1 MTTFRVANE
10 LAEVMVP
17 IGYIG
22 AGLSIVCAVVAA
34 IAIIRGAGGLSGGAV
49 GLWIVFALMSFTAS
63 FANQWMPLLA
73 ACLALV
79 AMLLVGGVVR
89 GVMRANAGRSTP
101 LAATAPKASTPVA
114 TSAARPVLRP
124 AESATGARA

>member
-1 MTTFRVANE
+1 MTSFRLANE
-10 LAEVMVP
+10 LAEVLVP

-22 AGLSIVCAVVAA
+22 AGLAAVCAVVAG

-63 FANQWMPLLA
+63 FANQWMPVLA
-73 ACLALV
+73 ACLALA
-79 AMLLVGGVVR
+79 AMLVVGGVVR
-89 GVMRANAGRSTP
+89 GVVLANAGRSP
-101 LAATAPKASTPVA
+101 ERASAAAKVTAPVA

>member
-1 MTTFRVANE
+1 MTSFRLANE
-10 LAEVMVP
+10 LAEVLVP

-22 AGLSIVCAVVAA
+22 AGLAAVCAVVAG

-63 FANQWMPLLA
+63 FANQWVPVLA

-79 AMLLVGGVVR
+79 AMLVVGCVVR
-89 GVMRANAGRSTP
+89 GVVLANAGRSP
-101 LAATAPKASTPVA
+101 ERASAATKISAPVA